1 MKTVLRT
8 LVRRVLKGLARKR
21 LKKFSGKIVAVTGS
35 VGKSSTK
42 EAIFTVLNTR
52 YRVRRSRGNMNSD
65 FGLLLTILDIDSGY
79 SSAVKWSWL
88 LLKGFFHAF
97 FKDHS
102 EILLLELGVDKP
114 KDMDFLVAV
123 VKPDVVV
130 FTSVEPAHMDEGQFE
145 SLEKIFEEKAKL
157 TKALKEGGKL
167 IVNIDNDFTAS
178 LAKRGV
184 LTYGKAD
191 CDFRISAFGQ
201 SLEGSEFKI
210 NGKEVKIP
218 ALGEF
223 LSYAAAA
230 ACCCGE
236 LFGIELR
243 DCAAALEKYKLPPG
257 RMNIIEGVSETTIID
272 SSYNASPASMIEAL
286 KTLNEVCGGQGEKTT
301 RPRRVAVLGNMN
313 DLGILADEL
322 HRKVAAVVP
331 KYTDLL
337 ITVGKNAAI
346 FGEKMEAH
354 KFFEFSNAHD
364 AAAFFEKKIEKGDVI
379 LVKGSQNN
387 VRLERFV
394 KAFMANPRE
403 AKEKL
408 VRQNK
413 VWLKNLM

>member
-1 MKTVLRT
+1 
-8 LVRRVLKGLARKR
+8 
-21 LKKFSGKIVAVTGS
+21 
-35 VGKSSTK
+35 
-42 EAIFTVLNTR
+42 
-52 YRVRRSRGNMNSD
+52 MNSD
-65 FGLLLTILDIDSGY
+65 FGLLLTVLDIDSGY

-97 FKDHS
+97 FKDYS

-114 KDMDFLVAV
+114 RDMDFLVSV

-130 FTSVEPAHMDEGQFE
+130 FTSVAPVHMDDGQFE
-145 SLEKIFEEKAKL
+145 SLEAIFEEKAKL
-157 TKALKEGGKL
+157 VRALKEGGKL
-167 IVNIDNDFTAS
+167 IVNIDDDFTAS
-178 LAKRGV
+178 LARKGV

-191 CDFRISAFGQ
+191 CDFKISAFRQ

-230 ACCCGE
+230 ATACGE
-236 LFGIELR
+236 LFGIELK
-243 DCAAALEKYKLPPG
+243 DCALALEKYKLPPG
-257 RMNIIEGVSETTIID
+257 RMNIIEGINETTIID

-286 KTLNEVCGGQGEKTT
+286 KTLDEVCDRQMQSSMGGAQRARGSGKC
-301 RPRRVAVLGNMN
+301 PAASRRVAVLGNMN
-313 DLGILADEL
+313 DLGVLSDEL
-322 HRKVAAVVP
+322 HKKVAEYVP
-331 KYTDLL
+331 KYVDLL
-337 ITVGKNAAI
+337 IAVGKSAAI

-354 KFFEFSNAHD
+354 KFFEFG
-364 AAAFFEKKIEKGDVI
+364 AAAEAAEFFKKKIEKGDMI

-394 KAFMANPRE
+394 KAIMANPE
-403 AKEKL
+403 QAGEKL

-413 VWLKNLM
+413 VWLRI